1 MVRQEVVWSMSKKR
15 VSTMSKIQ
23 TGLLLYIVFAFS
35 ASSSSFASQKRQ
47 AGEMEMH
54 HPKGWQFTMPKGDA
68 AKGREAFEKFACYVC
83 HEVRGEKFPAA
94 APGSVLGP
102 ELSQMGPLHPLEF
115 FTESIVNPSAHA
127 PKKYRGPDG
136 KSTMPASNDRM
147 TVQELIDLSSYIA
160 SLKPKGVP
168 KFVTGEGKVIALV
181 SGSHQIVVDHEE
193 IKGFMDAMTMGYN
206 VNSPSL
212 LKGLKPGDKVRFTID
227 TEKRAITKIEKL
239 KN

>member
-1 MVRQEVVWSMSKKR
+1 M
-15 VSTMSKIQ
+15 Q
-23 TGLLLYIVFAFS
+23 TGCLLYIVLAFS
-35 ASSSSFASQKRQ
+35 AISSSLAAEKRQ
-47 AGEMEMH
+47 PSELEMH

-102 ELSQMGPLHPLEF
+102 ELSQMGPLHPLEY

-127 PKKYRGPDG
+127 GKKYRNADG
-136 KSTMPASNDRM
+136 KSTMPAANDRM

-160 SLKPKGVP
+160 SLKPTGVP
-168 KFVTGEGKVIALV
+168 KSVVGEGKIVALV
-181 SGSHQIVVDHEE
+181 PESQEIVVDHEE
-193 IKGFMDAMTMGYN
+193 IKDFMEAMIMGYK
-206 VNSPSL
+206 VSSSFL
-212 LKGLKPGDKVRFTID
+212 LKGVKPGDKVRFTID
-227 TEKRAITKIEKL
+227 TDKRTITKIDKL

>member
-1 MVRQEVVWSMSKKR
+1 
-15 VSTMSKIQ
+15 MSKIQ
-23 TGLLLYIVFAFS
+23 TGLLLYSVFAFS
-35 ASSSSFASQKRQ
+35 MGSVNLAAEKRQ
-47 AGEMEMH
+47 AGEIEMH

-68 AKGREAFEKFACYVC
+68 AKGREVFEKFACYIC
-83 HEVRGEKFPAA
+83 HEIRGEKFPAA
-94 APGSVLGP
+94 APGSALGP

-115 FTESIVNPSAHA
+115 FTESVINPTAHA
-127 PKKYRGPDG
+127 AKKHRGPDG

-160 SLKPKGVP
+160 SLKPKGVA
-168 KFVTGEGKVIALV
+168 KSVTGEGKIIALV
-181 SGSHQIVVDHEE
+181 SGSLQIVVDHEE

-212 LKGLKPGDKVRFTID
+212 LKGLKPGDKIRFTID